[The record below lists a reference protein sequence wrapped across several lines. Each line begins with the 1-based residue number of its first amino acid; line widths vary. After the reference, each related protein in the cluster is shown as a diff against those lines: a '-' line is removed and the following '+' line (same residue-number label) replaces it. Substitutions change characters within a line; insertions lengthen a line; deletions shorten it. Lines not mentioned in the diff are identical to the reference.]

1 MAPEKDGNGK
11 SLGTYFTTIYHN
23 MEISEILVKA
33 EIFDLKKNKRRLL
46 ILKSNKNSQLYLDR
60 LLNRMFKTNI
70 AAIVLS
76 VQGKTKIMVPGRN

>member
-1 MAPEKDGNGK
+1 
-11 SLGTYFTTIYHN
+11 